1 MFLKISF
8 FIENG
13 CILCL
18 TKDEDKFRRWQ
29 ICSLEVVRA
38 VSQFE
43 DSTVL
48 KENEHSEFQEKSFQ
62 EKFVK
67 HLSSLTIE
75 FNQLGNP
82 F

>member
-1 MFLKISF
+1 MLLKISF

-48 KENEHSEFQEKSFQ
+48 KENEHSKFQEK
-62 EKFVK
+62 V
-67 HLSSLTIE
+67 LSRNICEACVFTYNRI
-75 FNQLGNP
+75 
-82 F
+82 